1 MPSMTQLMGNVPIS
15 AYSTH
20 YLSNTSE
27 FLKMRVKVANTA
39 EATDSSCHN
48 DIASK
53 CEVHYSLRYT
63 PVLLDTVPN
72 QVYFDQDINFVLNAM
87 RANHKSVIS
96 ADMDPVVFIKID
108 GTRCDSEGL
117 IDYETRL
124 GEARVDALRTRAGD

>member
-1 MPSMTQLMGNVPIS
+1 MGNVPIS

-72 QVYFDQDINFVLNAM
+72 QVYFDQEINFVLNAM

-124 GEARVDALRTRAGD
+124 HESRVDALRTRAGD